1 MLEQFILEIFYPLY
15 FLYAII
21 VLPYN
26 IKQNKGSPHKK
37 GLNDIKVHSL
47 TRFGILQGLKKRKK
61 YIDLFE
67 SVLTTKSYSNFII
80 NHVLGHRY
88 VLDKH
93 IEYIFDE
100 EETWKSGCYNGKEGE
115 PCSKSDIVQVINAP
129 LIIANEIIQ
138 SLPKIPLKF
147 KPFTTLPSFLLE
159 VMDILLFDP
168 FWCEKQPQRR
178 NQTPHCDD
186 LFYNAAVDDLLWQ
199 GHNPGIMKLFFSV
212 LDSFEQ
218 IIAELG
224 IDIKLDDFLPMQLS
238 GRTLGFYKGKNQT
251 KLGNYR
257 MINNGNL
264 VHEKYLNIEEL
275 NGNSELPES
284 WWPHIAPTPS
294 AKDSGIKGNYS
305 FK

>member
-1 MLEQFILEIFYPLY
+1 MVYSKYYVYNVENPEDIKNGGKPNVTQFGPYVYQEYRTKQDIARIGNEKIFYGQY
-15 FLYAII
+15 
-21 VLPYN
+21 
-26 IKQNKGSPHKK
+26 
-37 GLNDIKVHSL
+37 
-47 TRFGILQGLKKRKK
+47 
-61 YIDLFE
+61 
-67 SVLTTKSYSNFII
+67 
-80 NHVLGHRY
+80 
-88 VLDKH
+88 

-129 LIIANEIIQ
+129 LILANEIIH

-159 VMDILLFDP
+159 IMDILLFDP
-168 FWCEKQPQRR
+168 FWCETQPQRR

-224 IDIKLDDFLPMQLS
+224 IDIKIEEFLPMQLS
-238 GRTLGFYKGKNQT
+238 GKTLGFYKGKNQT

-264 VHEKYLNIEEL
+264 IHEKYLNIEEL
-275 NGNSELPES
+275 NGKSELPEN

-305 FK
+305 FQINESSLKTA